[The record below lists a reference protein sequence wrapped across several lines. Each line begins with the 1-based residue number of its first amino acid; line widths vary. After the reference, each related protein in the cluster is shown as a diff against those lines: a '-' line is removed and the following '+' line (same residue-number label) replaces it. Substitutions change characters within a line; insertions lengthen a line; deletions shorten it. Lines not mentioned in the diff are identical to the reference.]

1 MLYRTP
7 FLVDLMNEKEGRV
20 LNLDSISG
28 NFWKGMDMLI
38 FNTWHWWTHTGR
50 AQPYVSSY
58 SFFSFRSIFFYK
70 VIANLKY

>member
-7 FLVDLMNEKEGRV
+7 FLVDLVNEKEGRV

-50 AQPYVSSY
+50 TQPYV
-58 SFFSFRSIFFYK
+58 
-70 VIANLKY
+70 